1 MKSLICLMLALTM
14 ICGLLLIGCGKNKE
28 ADATSAPTTSPTSQP
43 TTAPTQ
49 TTAPVNTDPFA
60 GVSSE
65 ELVRRMASS
74 DALHN
79 WSAQSSNHPSSYLGF
94 LYLIQL
100 SDEWVELNRRPDGM
114 RTLEEYGPTVVGLL
128 MESDNART
136 RSNGYALAELIVM
149 LWPYKESEMDALTK
163 TE

>member
-1 MKSLICLMLALTM
+1 MKSSICFLLALTM
-14 ICGLLLIGCGKNKE
+14 ICCLLLIGCSKNKE
-28 ADATSAPTTSPTSQP
+28 ADGNSSPTASPTSQP

-49 TTAPVNTDPFA
+49 ATAPANTDPFA
-60 GVSSE
+60 GISSE

-79 WSAQSSNHPSSYLGF
+79 WSVQSSHHPASYLGF
-94 LYLIQL
+94 LYLVEL

-128 MESDNART
+128 VESDNART

-149 LWPYKESEMDALTK
+149 LWPYKESEMEALK
-163 TE
+163 AQ